1 MLRIE
6 KMAQEQTLKDLVH
19 ELAEERGFD
28 LRGYKFS
35 TLERR
40 IRRRM
45 QQLNIGS
52 YGEYLDYIRREQD
65 ETVKLLDTVLINVT
79 RFFRD
84 VQAWDTLAEQV
95 LPLMFKG
102 KPPGSTFRV
111 WCAGCATGEEPYS
124 VAILLCEL
132 LGPRVKDYEIK
143 IYATDNDEGALNIAR
158 RAEYTRESL
167 RGVRPE
173 IKTKYFHGGPILRV
187 ARDVRRMVIFG
198 KSNLLTDA
206 PISHVDLLLCRNVL
220 IYFDATAQA
229 HIMGRLRYALNDGGV
244 LFLGKSESQL
254 KRNGEFVPINQRWRI
269 FQRRSAV
276 MAEWN
281 ENAGKKDMEPD
292 LRDKAHQELER
303 LKLYYETVLAT
314 LEPGVLVLDGN
325 DTVITE
331 NDKILKLWEFSNRL
345 IGHKLQETEL
355 WNRCPE
361 LAQRMEESRVPAPKT
376 VRFDCYATQNT
387 SVTVTIKPILS
398 GSIGGRVGTLIYME
412 NVTSR
417 VTLQSTIEEL
427 ETTAEELQS
436 TNEELET
443 TNKELQSTNEEL
455 ETTNEEL
462 QSTNEELE
470 TTNEELQSLNE
481 ELETTNEELSSRMRE
496 LDEVNARYSEM
507 MERMPWPVLL
517 LNDDALVY
525 MFNSAA
531 QKLFGFAHPSEK
543 GMKLQELPLDTKA
556 RQAMLRRHR
565 AVIHMGKKSHIRNF
579 HLTTNRFNGVADV
592 HFTPL
597 STDTGHGVIVM
608 FQVERRNKAN
618 SVKKKPAEQRRKS
631 EPSQKKKAVVKKKKN
646 TSR

>member
-1 MLRIE
+1 
-6 KMAQEQTLKDLVH
+6 MAEEQTIKDLVH

-28 LRGYKFS
+28 LRGYKFT

-40 IRRRM
+40 VRRRM
-45 QQLNIGS
+45 HQLNLGS
-52 YGEYLDYIRREQD
+52 YKEYLDYIRAD
-65 ETVKLLDTVLINVT
+65 GNETDKLLDTVLINVT

-84 VQAWDTLAEQV
+84 VQAWDAVAQEV
-95 LPLMFKG
+95 LPALLKN
-102 KPPGSTFRV
+102 KPPGSSLRI

-124 VAILLCEL
+124 VAILLCEML
-132 LGPRVKDYEIK
+132 RAKVKDYEIK
-143 IYATDNDEGALNIAR
+143 IYATDIDESALNAAR
-158 RAEYTRESL
+158 RAEYTAESL
-167 RGVRPE
+167 RGMRPE
-173 IKTKYFHGGPILRV
+173 LKTRYFTGQPAFRV
-187 ARDVRRMVIFG
+187 SREVRRMVIFG
-198 KSNLLTDA
+198 RSNLLTDA

-220 IYFDATAQA
+220 IYFDAIAQTD
-229 HIMGRLRYALNDGGV
+229 ILRRLQYALNDGGF

-254 KRNGEFVPINQRWRI
+254 RRNNEFLAINQRWRI
-269 FQRRSAV
+269 FQRRIAL
-276 MAEWN
+276 APDLAG
-281 ENAGKKDMEPD
+281 NAGKRNMEP
-292 LRDKAHQELER
+292 ELNDIANRELDR

-314 LEPGVLVLDGN
+314 LEPGVIVLDGH
-325 DTVITE
+325 DTVITD
-331 NDKILKLWEFSNRL
+331 NDKVLKLWEISDKL
-345 IGHKLQETEL
+345 VGHPLHETEL
-355 WNRCPE
+355 CKRCPG
-361 LAQRMEESRVPAPKT
+361 LLQHLEETRVAGPKT
-376 VRFDCYATQNT
+376 VRFDCAAAQNIA
-387 SVTVTIKPILS
+387 VAVTIKPILS

-417 VTLQSTIEEL
+417 VTLQSTIKEL

-443 TNKELQSTNEEL
+443 TNEELQSTNEEL

-481 ELETTNEELSSRMRE
+481 ELETTNEELSSRTRE

-517 LNDDALVY
+517 VNDDALIY

-543 GMKLQELPLDTKA
+543 GMKLQELPLDNKA

-565 AVIHMGKKSHIRNF
+565 AVVQLGKKSNIKNF

-597 STDTGHGVIVM
+597 STETGNGVIVM
-608 FQVERRNKAN
+608 FQVDRPN
-618 SVKKKPAEQRRKS
+618 KPALVTRNEKDGRNNGRNNGS
-631 EPSQKKKAVVKKKKN
+631 SQKKKAVSKK
-646 TSR
+646 SRSKRR

>member
-1 MLRIE
+1 
-6 KMAQEQTLKDLVH
+6 MAEEQTLKDLVR

-45 QQLNIGS
+45 QQLNLGS
-52 YGEYLDYIRREQD
+52 YPEYLNYIRRNQG
-65 ETVKLLDTVLINVT
+65 ETAKLLDTVLINVT

-84 VQAWDTLAEQV
+84 VQAWDALREQI
-95 LPLMFKG
+95 LPLMFKNR
-102 KPPGSTFRV
+102 PPGSSFRV

-124 VAILLCEL
+124 VAILLSEL

-143 IYATDNDEGALNIAR
+143 IYATDHDEHALNIAR
-158 RAEYTRESL
+158 RAEYPPESL

-173 IKTKYFHGGPILRV
+173 IKAKYFHGGPTLRV

-198 KSNLLTDA
+198 KSNLLADA
-206 PISHVDLLLCRNVL
+206 PISHVDLLVCRNVL

-229 HIMGRLRYALNDGGV
+229 LIMGRLRYALNDGGI

-254 KRNGEFVPINQRWRI
+254 RRNGEFVPINQRWRI
-269 FQRRSAV
+269 FRRRTSL
-276 MAEWN
+276 MPEWTDN
-281 ENAGKKDMEPD
+281 TGKRDMEPD
-292 LRDKAHQELER
+292 LKEKAHQELER

-325 DTVITE
+325 DAVITE
-331 NDKILKLWEFSNRL
+331 NDKILKLWEFTGKL
-345 IGHKLQETEL
+345 VGHQLQETEL
-355 WNRCPE
+355 WTRCPE
-361 LAQRMEESRVPAPKT
+361 LAQHMEESRVPVAKT
-376 VRFDCYATQNT
+376 VRFDCYATKNT
-387 SVTVTIKPILS
+387 SVMVTIKPILS
-398 GSIGGRVGTLIYME
+398 NSGGGRVGTLIYME

-417 VTLQSTIEEL
+417 VTLQTTIEEL

-443 TNKELQSTNEEL
+443 TNEELQSTNEEL

-481 ELETTNEELSSRMRE
+481 ELENTNEELSSRTRE
-496 LDEVNARYSEM
+496 LDEVNARYSDM

-517 LNDDALVY
+517 VNDDALIY

-543 GMKLQELPLDTKA
+543 GMKLQELPLDNKA

-565 AVIHMGKKSHIRNF
+565 AVTHLGKKSHIRNF

-597 STDTGHGVIVM
+597 STETGHGVIVM
-608 FQVERRNKAN
+608 FQVERQGKTIALKEKNPNRKAN
-618 SVKKKPAEQRRKS
+618 GGNNRILHKKKGAPKKRKNGRR
-631 EPSQKKKAVVKKKKN
+631 
-646 TSR
+646 

>member
-1 MLRIE
+1 
-6 KMAQEQTLKDLVH
+6 MAEEQTLKDLVH
-19 ELAEERGFD
+19 ALAEERGID
-28 LRGYKFS
+28 LRGYKSS

-40 IRRRM
+40 VRRRM
-45 QQLNIGS
+45 QQLNLGS
-52 YGEYLDYIRREQD
+52 YGEYLDHIRQD
-65 ETVKLLDTVLINVT
+65 QGETAKLLDTVLINVT

-84 VQAWDTLAEQV
+84 VQAWDALAEEA
-95 LPLMFKG
+95 LPLMFRG
-102 KPPGSTFRV
+102 RPLGSTFRV

-132 LGPRVKDYEIK
+132 LGSRAKDYEIK
-143 IYATDNDEGALNIAR
+143 IYATDNDESALNVAR
-158 RAEYTRESL
+158 RAEYTPESL

-173 IKTKYFHGGPILRV
+173 IKTKYFHGGPVLRV

-198 KSNLLTDA
+198 KSNLLADA

-254 KRNGEFVPINQRWRI
+254 KRNGEFMPLNQRWRI
-269 FQRRSAV
+269 FQRRSATV
-276 MAEWN
+276 PEWA
-281 ENAGKKDMEPD
+281 ENAGSRTMEPE
-292 LRDKAHQELER
+292 LNEKTHQELER

-314 LEPGVLVLDGN
+314 LEPGVLVLDGH

-331 NDKILKLWEFSNRL
+331 NEKILKLWEISDKLVGRP
-345 IGHKLQETEL
+345 LQETEL
-355 WNRCPE
+355 WKRCPE
-361 LAQRMEESRVPAPKT
+361 LQRYLEESRVPAHKT

-387 SVTVTIKPILS
+387 TVTVTIKPILS
-398 GSIGGRVGTLIYME
+398 ESTSGRVGTLIYME

-443 TNKELQSTNEEL
+443 TNEELQSTNEEL

-481 ELETTNEELSSRMRE
+481 ELETTNEELSSRTRE

-543 GMKLQELPLDTKA
+543 GMKLQELPLDNKA

-565 AVIHMGKKSHIRNF
+565 AVIQLGKKSHIRNF
-579 HLTTNRFNGVADV
+579 HLTTNRFDGVADI

-597 STDTGHGVIVM
+597 STETGHGVIVM
-608 FQVERRNKAN
+608 FQVERQGKAVP
-618 SVKKKPAEQRRKS
+618 VKKNPGRNNGNSRTSK
-631 EPSQKKKAVVKKKKN
+631 KKKAPAKKKN
-646 TSR
+646 GRR

>member
-1 MLRIE
+1 
-6 KMAQEQTLKDLVH
+6 MAEEQTLKDLVH

-45 QQLNIGS
+45 QQLSLGS
-52 YGEYLDYIRREQD
+52 YGEYLDYIRQEPG

-84 VQAWDTLAEQV
+84 VQAWDALGEHV
-95 LPLMFKG
+95 LPLMFKSR
-102 KPPGSTFRV
+102 PTGSTFRV

-132 LGPRVKDYEIK
+132 LGARVKDYEIK

-158 RAEYTRESL
+158 RAEYAPESL

-198 KSNLLTDA
+198 KSNLLADA

-269 FQRRSAV
+269 FQRRTAV
-276 MAEWN
+276 VPEWN

-325 DTVITE
+325 DIVITE
-331 NDKILKLWEFSNRL
+331 NDKILKLWEFSGKL
-345 IGHKLQETEL
+345 VGHHLQETEL

-361 LAQRMEESRVPAPKT
+361 LAQHMEESRVPAAKT

-398 GSIGGRVGTLIYME
+398 GSAGGRVGTLIYME

-417 VTLQSTIEEL
+417 VTLQST
-427 ETTAEELQS
+427 
-436 TNEELET
+436 
-443 TNKELQSTNEEL
+443 
-455 ETTNEEL
+455 
-462 QSTNEELE
+462 
-470 TTNEELQSLNE
+470 NEELQSLNE
-481 ELETTNEELSSRMRE
+481 ELETTNEELSSRTRE

-517 LNDDALVY
+517 VNNDTLIY

-543 GMKLQELPLDTKA
+543 GMKLAELPLNNTA
-556 RQAMLRRHR
+556 RQALMRRHR
-565 AVIHMGKKSHIRNF
+565 SVIHTGKQSNIRNT
-579 HLTTNRFNGVADV
+579 HLITNRFEGVADI

-597 STDTGHGVIVM
+597 STETGHGVIVM
-608 FQVERRNKAN
+608 FQVDRRNKAN
-618 SVKKKPAEQRRKS
+618 SPKKKPAELRGKS
-631 EPSQKKKAVVKKKKN
+631 EPSKKKKAGVKKKKN
-646 TSR
+646 NRR